1 MMETTPLSST
11 HSKIIIF
18 DTTMRDGELA
28 PGFKLNIHQKL
39 HLAKILEE
47 MRVDVIEVGYPG
59 AFRKDFDELF
69 MISKQIKHSSI
80 CGLAG
85 SQPDEIASVALAIKP
100 AVQGRIHIYTPVNL
114 TNRSPL
120 HQAQT
125 LETIQDSITLA
136 RDYCTDVEWSAFDAT
151 RSDPD
156 FLCKAIEIAIKS
168 GATTIGIPDSSG
180 MAEPDEFAALLA
192 TITNRVPNIER
203 VTIAV
208 HCHDDLGFAVENSLV
223 ALEQGARQIECSING
238 IGARR
243 GNANLEDIAMTLLA
257 KQQREHFNPNTFTV
271 DIETSLLPI
280 ASQFINEIIETAV
293 F

>member
-1 MMETTPLSST
+1 METTQYLPT
-11 HSKIIIF
+11 NSKVIIF

-28 PGFKLNIHQKL
+28 PGVTLNIHQKL
-39 HLAKILEE
+39 NLAKVLEE

-69 MISKQIKHSSI
+69 MISKQIKHSTI

-100 AVQGRIHIYTPVNL
+100 AVQGRIHIFTPVNL

-136 RDYCTDVEWSAFDAT
+136 RDYCADVEWSAFDAT
-151 RSDPD
+151 RSEPD
-156 FLCKAIEIAIKS
+156 FLCQAIETAIKS
-168 GATTIGIPDSSG
+168 GATTISIPDSSG
-180 MAEPDEFAALLA
+180 MTEPNEFSELLA
-192 TITNRVPNIER
+192 TIMNRVPNIER

-208 HCHDDLGFAVENSLV
+208 HCHDDLGFAVENSLA
-223 ALEQGARQIECSING
+223 ALNQGARQIECSING

-243 GNANLEDIAMTLLA
+243 GNANLEDIVMALLA
-257 KQQREHFNPNTFTV
+257 HQQGEGSNPHGFSI
-271 DIETSLLPI
+271 DIEPSLLPI
-280 ASQFINEIIETAV
+280 ASQLVNDFIEKAV
-293 F
+293 I